1 MMGAPNLSIPTMS
14 LGGHPMMNL
23 NFQPYL
29 GQSSLSG
36 SNPMLCGA
44 DVGMQGGNMMNF
56 PPLYPAQ
63 FVPNGMNPIIAN
75 TDALYLMNN
84 ATNPGYTAVEP
95 SMVTASAPP
104 GKFKKPLGRP
114 RKYCVPDEDISASV
128 SYCPNEAPRKRGNK
142 ASQTPLRSRLK
153 PPKQSPSA
161 WQIFFSE
168 ELQNIKATS
177 PDERLNVAHLA
188 KDAGARYAQ
197 LPEEKRLE
205 YQARSQ
211 EAKEQYEKDL
221 AEWRSK
227 LSPEDIKQENAFRSA
242 QRKLGK
248 SRRSNLK
255 DPNAPKKPLSAY
267 FLYLRTIRK
276 NPELCKEVLEGEH
289 ETTKQSVLAAAKWR
303 SMSESEKQPYL
314 IQAEKDKEEYERL
327 RREYEAHCGK
337 SREVTAVR
345 SEDQHETP
353 VLSSNYMPLELA
365 LNKADYD

>member
-1 MMGAPNLSIPTMS
+1 MSTPTVSLS
-14 LGGHPMMNL
+14 GHPMMNP
-23 NFQPYL
+23 NFQAHFA
-29 GQSSLSG
+29 QSSFTG

-44 DVGMQGGNMMNF
+44 DVGMHGGNVMQL

-63 FVPNGMNPIIAN
+63 FVPNGMNSIIAN

-95 SMVTASAPP
+95 SMVTALAQP
-104 GKFKKPLGRP
+104 GKVKKPLGRP
-114 RKYCVPDEDISASV
+114 RKYCVTEGDNTASV
-128 SYCPNEAPRKRGNK
+128 SYYPSEAPRKRGNH

-161 WQIFFSE
+161 WQLFLSE

-188 KDAGARYAQ
+188 KDAGARYAE
-197 LPEEKRLE
+197 LPEWKRQE

-211 EAKEQYEKDL
+211 AAKEQHEKDL

-227 LSPEDIKQENAFRSA
+227 LTPEDIKQENAFRSA

-267 FLYLRTIRK
+267 FLYLRAIRK

-303 SMSESEKQPYL
+303 SMSETEKQPYL
-314 IQAEKDKEEYERL
+314 IQAEKDKAEYERL
-327 RREYEAHCGK
+327 RRDYEVHCGK
-337 SREVTAVR
+337 GREGTTLP
-345 SEDQHETP
+345 SEHPHEIP
-353 VLSSNYMPLELA
+353 ELSSKTMPIELA
-365 LNKADYD
+365 LNKANYDQNVL